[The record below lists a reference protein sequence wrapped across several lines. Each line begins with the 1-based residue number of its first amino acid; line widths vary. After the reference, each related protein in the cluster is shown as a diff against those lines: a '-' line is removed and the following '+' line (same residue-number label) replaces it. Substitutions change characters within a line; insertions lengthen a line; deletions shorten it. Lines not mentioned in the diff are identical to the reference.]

1 MIYMQARVFN
11 HFKNFQF
18 LITSTFP
25 MLLTRCVCDFFSA
38 CADCSKRIVR
48 IGGGESRVDTIH
60 PPGGHLKGSL
70 YCNHDGFLYYE

>member
-1 MIYMQARVFN
+1 MQARVFN

-18 LITSTFP
+18 LITNTFP

-60 PPGGHLKGSL
+60 PPGGYLKGSL

>member
-1 MIYMQARVFN
+1 MQARVFN

-18 LITSTFP
+18 LITNTFP
-25 MLLTRCVCDFFSA
+25 MLLTKCVCDFFSA